1 MDRLFCDEAQKCQS
15 APNRPVKGSNF
26 RMSKPQQLH
35 GYPSLASFIVSDDDK
50 STFIFRRFDRLST
63 RNLLYLQ
70 SELAELEA
78 RQNAFDAE
86 DVEGTMTDKQCARN
100 WADFKNQSQENER
113 QGKRMALVKDIR
125 EKLEEYSTSS
135 S

>member
-1 MDRLFCDEAQKCQS
+1 
-15 APNRPVKGSNF
+15 
-26 RMSKPQQLH
+26 
-35 GYPSLASFIVSDDDK
+35 
-50 STFIFRRFDRLST
+50 
-63 RNLLYLQ
+63 
-70 SELAELEA
+70 
-78 RQNAFDAE
+78 
-86 DVEGTMTDKQCARN
+86 MTDKQCARN